1 MKSHEKT
8 NHDPAT
14 MVKNNVREAYQI
26 RLCGQIFNT
35 KPLLKSHEETNHDP
49 VTVEINVK
57 NVTSSSNVYAAL
69 EHTDK
74 FMTAQV
80 LIQFQ

>member
-1 MKSHEKT
+1 MRHT
-8 NHDPAT
+8 
-14 MVKNNVREAYQI
+14 

-49 VTVEINVK
+49 VKVEINLK

-69 EHTDK
+69 EYIDK
-74 FMTAQV
+74 LMTAHG